1 MKNSKRLATILI
13 ILCTAF
19 PVLAKD
25 YESGSTDKEEKELKR
40 IAHRMRIPVEQ
51 LENARSALQEATDL
65 VITLDPFPTSRINN
79 IVSDWNTLQP
89 SKAESVSEFFVLEL
103 QLRAQEAIDDKSY
116 TQATSSATT
125 ILNKLVSINYH
136 KAEEILSTW
145 PYPLESFGEAAIQ
158 ARYRME
164 SSVTQSIMEQIA
176 KEDPDALDEQFI
188 NDYESSTGDL
198 LSLANNLVRT
208 GNKDKA
214 DELIDRAIQSV
225 PQQGNDPTLFL
236 STGNDPILNYI
247 SSFTMAI
254 QYMDNAQV
262 GKLMDQLIPL
272 MQKYPDNIPI
282 PITMTKGDA
291 ELQLSRYE
299 INFVN
304 ILRRLTSRPRLMNE
318 ILDKYPE
325 FESKFDSFGGI
336 DSYLSG
342 GIYEPDYMK
351 YQTELSIGSMPLS
364 TNDSRELRDKLKYKA
379 CDNPDWVEQE
389 LRNAVE
395 DPNNINVL
403 TTLASNSASAG
414 DCPELAEIAL
424 EIAEEFLPQID
435 DLQKRFSA
443 LQSIIRAYR
452 NLDGEV
458 DEELFRKGF
467 TLIDQIKE
475 EQLLNYNS
483 TSPQFSLGQ
492 GPVRIP
498 TNTDRLE
505 ASLIADL
512 ARQDYDKAID
522 HVHSMDPGTAKLDCL
537 IQIARVLRQNNF

>member
-13 ILCTAF
+13 ILCIAF
-19 PVLAKD
+19 PVLGKD

-65 VITLDPFPTSRINN
+65 AITLDPFPTSKINN

-89 SKAESVSEFFVLEL
+89 SKAESVSEYFALEL
-103 QLRAQEAIDDKSY
+103 QLRALEAMDDKSY
-116 TQATSSATT
+116 TQATSSGTT
-125 ILNKLVSINYH
+125 ILSNLASINYH
-136 KAEEILSTW
+136 KAGEILSTW
-145 PYPLESFGEAAIQ
+145 PYPLESFGEAAIK

-164 SSVTQSIMEQIA
+164 SNVTQSIMEQIA
-176 KEDPDALDEQFI
+176 KEDPDALDEQSL

-198 LSLANNLVRT
+198 LSLANSLVRT
-208 GNKDKA
+208 GNRDKA

-225 PQQGNDPTLFL
+225 PQQGNDPILFL
-236 STGNDPILNYI
+236 SAGNDPIFNYI
-247 SSFTMAI
+247 SSFAMAI
-254 QYMDNAQV
+254 RYMDNAQV

-299 INFVN
+299 LNFVN
-304 ILRRLTSRPRLMNE
+304 ILRNLTSRPRLLNE

-364 TNDSRELRDKLKYKA
+364 RNDSQILRDKLKYKA
-379 CDNPDWVEQE
+379 ADNPDWVEQE
-389 LRNAVE
+389 LRNAIE
-395 DPNNINVL
+395 DPNDINVL
-403 TTLASNSASAG
+403 TTLASNSAR

-443 LQSIIRAYR
+443 LQSVMSAYR

-458 DEELFRKGF
+458 DEELFQKGF
-467 TLIDQIKE
+467 TLIDQIQE
-475 EQLLNYNS
+475 ERLLNSNE
-483 TSPQFSLGQ
+483 TSPLLPRAQNSVFL
-492 GPVRIP
+492 PA
-498 TNTDRLE
+498 TDRLE
-505 ASLIADL
+505 ANLIADL

-522 HVHSMDPGTAKLDCL
+522 HVHSMDPGIAKLDCL
-537 IQIARVLRQNNF
+537 IQIARALRQNNF